1 MVVRIYKVKYEL
13 AMELDSLEAEKL
25 QSFAEEHFCVPDEDS
40 PQPRYYV
47 SEDFADE
54 LDENEKEPHKDT
66 IERLKPLQGEEI
78 VISW

>member
-13 AMELDSLEAEKL
+13 AMELDSLEADKL
-25 QSFAEEHFCVPDEDS
+25 QSFAEEHFGIPEDS
-40 PQPRYYV
+40 PHYYV

>member
-1 MVVRIYKVKYEL
+1 MVVRVYKVKYEL

-25 QSFAEEHFCVPDEDS
+25 QSFAEEHFEMPEDS
-40 PQPRYYV
+40 AHYYV

-54 LDENEKEPHKDT
+54 LEETEKEPHKDT